1 MLNRSARNNLIKKF
15 QLGTLSQES
24 FCTQDKMKTSR
35 ALLKD
40 PAIVLFF
47 FLLSNTKVLAAILK
61 LFDTCSSVENV
72 PIRDIACY
80 SGLKGCVH
88 SVAINST
95 AASYYGA
102 KVRPIKIERLLPGQ
116 SNGLFGDVFF
126 FCFFF

>member
-1 MLNRSARNNLIKKF
+1 
-15 QLGTLSQES
+15 
-24 FCTQDKMKTSR
+24 MKTSR

-72 PIRDIACY
+72 PIRDIASY

-102 KVRPIKIERLLPGQ
+102 KVRPIKIERLPGQ
-116 SNGLFGDVFF
+116 SNELFGDGLFF
-126 FCFFF
+126 FRKAVTL